1 MPRCPNG
8 SRKNPKTGNCEPK
21 KSRSKTAKSRSPRNK
36 TAKSPSPPPAP
47 VIQPPAIPFNEF
59 CKISSELYGLSY
71 KYFHDVAGEMRHL
84 YHVYNRNKPRFVFPK
99 DLKKIMIGTPSE
111 RYYTRTPY
119 TGKAIRVK
127 GGVSENVLLKDINRN
142 DLYNTQVKDVYAQRY
157 KAWEK

>member
-8 SRKNPKTGNCEPK
+8 SRKNPKSGNCEPK
-21 KSRSKTAKSRSPRNK
+21 KSRSKTSKSRSP
-36 TAKSPSPPPAP
+36 PPAA
-47 VIQPPAIPFNEF
+47 VIQPPVISFNEF

-84 YHVYNRNKPRFVFPK
+84 YHVYNRNKPKFVFPK

-142 DLYNTQVKDVYAQRY
+142 DLYNIQVKDVYAQRY

>member
-8 SRKNPKTGNCEPK
+8 SRKNPKSGNCEPK
-21 KSRSKTAKSRSPRNK
+21 KSRSRTAKSRSP
-36 TAKSPSPPPAP
+36 PPAA
-47 VIQPPAIPFNEF
+47 VIQPPVISFNEF

-84 YHVYNRNKPRFVFPK
+84 YHVYNRNKPKFVFPK
-99 DLKKIMIGTPSE
+99 DLKKIMIGTPSDKWHI
-111 RYYTRTPY
+111 RTPY

-142 DLYNTQVKDVYAQRY
+142 DLYNTQVRDVYAQRY

>member
-21 KSRSKTAKSRSPRNK
+21 KSRSKTVKSH
-36 TAKSPSPPPAP
+36 SPPPAP
-47 VIQPPAIPFNEF
+47 VITFNEF

-71 KYFHDVAGEMRHL
+71 KYFHDAAGDMRHL
-84 YHVYNRNKPRFVFPK
+84 YHVYNRNRPKFVFPK
-99 DLKKIMIGTPSE
+99 DLKKIMIGTPSD
-111 RYYTRTPY
+111 RWHTRTPY